1 MQTLHRADRT
11 TTLNRLVDLFVE
23 RLPIIEW
30 FDTEELEKRKEF
42 FDVILSEVR

>member
-1 MQTLHRADRT
+1 M

-30 FDTEELEKRKEF
+30 FDTEELEKRIKF
-42 FDVILSEVR
+42 FDIILSDVR